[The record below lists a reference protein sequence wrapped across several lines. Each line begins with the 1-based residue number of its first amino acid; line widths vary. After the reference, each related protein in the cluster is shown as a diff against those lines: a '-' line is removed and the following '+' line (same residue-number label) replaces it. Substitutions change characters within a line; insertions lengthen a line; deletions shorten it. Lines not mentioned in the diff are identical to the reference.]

1 MGYCASLTH
10 KYLFLHFGDLLPNHG
25 ISNKIQAQ
33 CTALESVGLDIALT
47 HVHRNDKKDWEFY
60 IDDDI
65 IGRKK
70 KSNVNLFNVFYCYPH
85 FFSYIRKNR
94 IKGIYWRWGCMTP
107 GQFILLALLRI
118 LGCRVIME
126 IPTYPYDKEWPFDRY
141 DWIANLPRR
150 CDSVIRHFWKFFI
163 YRIVTFSSDRYIYGV
178 PCINISNGY
187 IPDLIQIKKQI
198 PFTTHLHMIAVAMVQ
213 WWHGFDR
220 IIQGLRYYYK
230 TSPSII
236 VSLTIVGDGEI
247 KQLKQM
253 VEEYGLSDFVHFT
266 GAISGEP
273 LHAEFDKAHI
283 AIGSLGRHRS
293 GISTMKSLKNVEYA
307 SRGIPFIYSEN
318 NSDFDGNPFVMKV
331 PADESPLDIQKVIEF
346 YKSQPLSP
354 AEIHKFAE
362 PYSWDNQIEAV
373 AKEFLNE
380 YD

>member
-1 MGYCASLTH
+1 MKKT
-10 KYLFLHFGDLLPNHG
+10 LFLHFGDLFLSHG
-25 ISNKIQAQ
+25 ISKKIIAQ
-33 CTALESVGLDIALT
+33 KNALAKNGDCISLT
-47 HVHRNDKKDWEFY
+47 HVHYNTENGWEFY
-60 IDDDI
+60 VDNRRIGIKRQDNINKHKLLYTYPLFYHYIKENDI
-65 IGRKK
+65 
-70 KSNVNLFNVFYCYPH
+70 
-85 FFSYIRKNR
+85 KN
-94 IKGIYWRWGCMTP
+94 IYWRWSCFTP
-107 GQFILLALLRI
+107 GQFLLLLRLKY

-150 CDSVIRHFWKFFI
+150 SDSVIRHFWKFFI